1 VNEYPNTG
9 ELVFCLHPSI
19 MHKAAFK
26 LDEFMQEGELT
37 NEAKLNMLKRRVQAE
52 EEANQESMRKY
63 LGNYVTIGS
72 QV

>member
-1 VNEYPNTG
+1 MNEYPNIG

-37 NEAKLNMLKRRVQAE
+37 NEAKFNMLKRRV
-52 EEANQESMRKY
+52 
-63 LGNYVTIGS
+63 
-72 QV
+72 